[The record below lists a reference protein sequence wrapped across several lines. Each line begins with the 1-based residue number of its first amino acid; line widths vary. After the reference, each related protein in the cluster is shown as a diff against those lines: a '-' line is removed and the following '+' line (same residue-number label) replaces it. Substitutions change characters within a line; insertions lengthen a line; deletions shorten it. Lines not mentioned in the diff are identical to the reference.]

1 MPTIII
7 NRNGCVADFLLC
19 FKKDLLINNKQQNRT
34 SQGNCDF
41 PIATCHLPPT
51 QSLYS
56 RVPCV
61 TLKKRSATLNWSCRT
76 PQMTNAKWNCNFPHV
91 RHTQLSLCQLT
102 RGQWMCHLERSQCA
116 RTKVDLIF
124 WKQSDMQ
131 TTTQFDIWLAL
142 CEHVFGV
149 LIDRT
154 IDSAPINSRLL
165 VSTCCTWAHVGQ
177 L

>member
-61 TLKKRSATLNWSCRT
+61 TLKKRWATLNWSCRT

-102 RGQWMCHLERSQCA
+102 RGQWMCSDKSGFHFLKTIWYANDDTVWHLIGSLRACVWCAHRSYNRQCA
-116 RTKVDLIF
+116 
-124 WKQSDMQ
+124 
-131 TTTQFDIWLAL
+131 
-142 CEHVFGV
+142 HH
-149 LIDRT
+149 
-154 IDSAPINSRLL
+154 NRLL